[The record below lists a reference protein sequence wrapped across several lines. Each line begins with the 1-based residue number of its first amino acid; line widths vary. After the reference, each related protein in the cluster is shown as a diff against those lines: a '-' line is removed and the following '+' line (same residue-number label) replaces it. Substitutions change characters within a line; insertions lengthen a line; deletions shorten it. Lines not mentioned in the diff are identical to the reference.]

1 MAISDSKLVDLHN
14 RNNEHLFVFF
24 YLSYITFLFVGFLL
38 VFYVWIIIFWINGVE
53 MDVDN
58 QVRIIFEQYLKCTPE
73 QKQILDEDIFQ
84 VYLDKTHFHE
94 DYDQKY

>member
-1 MAISDSKLVDLHN
+1 
-14 RNNEHLFVFF
+14 
-24 YLSYITFLFVGFLL
+24 
-38 VFYVWIIIFWINGVE
+38 

-58 QVRIIFEQYLKCTPE
+58 QVRLIFEQYLKCTPE
-73 QKQILDEDIFQ
+73 QKQILDEEIFQ